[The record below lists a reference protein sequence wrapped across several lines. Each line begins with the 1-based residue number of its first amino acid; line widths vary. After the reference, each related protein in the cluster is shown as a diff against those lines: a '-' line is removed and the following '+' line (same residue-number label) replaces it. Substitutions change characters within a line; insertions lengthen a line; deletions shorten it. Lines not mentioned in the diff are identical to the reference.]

1 VLDVSLELGG
11 VLLFVKDFERMV
23 AFYRDVVG
31 LAEVPTQYPG
41 EYQSFDTGSARLSLH
56 ALPEQYATDTI
67 IEEPPRIRDTVP
79 AKFIFR
85 VADVEGQVAQL
96 REKGVIT
103 RDAVRFDAL
112 VLCDVIDPEGNV
124 FQLSNR

>member
-1 VLDVSLELGG
+1 MSIELGG
-11 VLLFVKDFERMV
+11 VLLFVKDFEKMT

-31 LAEVPTQYPG
+31 LPELPTQYPG
-41 EYQSFDTGSARLSLH
+41 EYQSFDTGSAKLSLH
-56 ALPEQYATDTI
+56 RLPDPYAAETV
-67 IEEPPRIRDTVP
+67 IEDPPISRDQVP

-85 VADVEGQVAQL
+85 VSDVQARRAGFQA
-96 REKGVIT
+96 KGVTT
-103 RDAVRFDAL
+103 REISRFDDF